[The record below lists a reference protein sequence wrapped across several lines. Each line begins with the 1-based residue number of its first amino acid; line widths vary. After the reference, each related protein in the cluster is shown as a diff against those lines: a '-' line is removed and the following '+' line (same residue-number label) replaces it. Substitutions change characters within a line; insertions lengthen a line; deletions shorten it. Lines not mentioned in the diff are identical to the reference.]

1 MPRTKVDVAEIPDPE
16 AVDTRPVWAKF
27 IDNAGP
33 AGAQGTVRI
42 AALLRIVAAS
52 NTNGMKLN
60 DIVEAAGLEQS
71 TAHRIVTA
79 LHSVGFLSREPAGKR
94 YYLGPLLFE
103 LFTTAFPHFNM
114 REICRPYI
122 ERVAKEV
129 GDTVYVSVRS
139 GFDSV
144 CVDLCEA
151 EQPIRTCTLTVG
163 ARRPL
168 GLGAS
173 SLVILSC
180 LSPLEAEAVIAH
192 NAPAYAAAGVEMQE
206 LLARLEKA
214 RGEGY
219 LEQAALTSAMV
230 RGVSMPI
237 IGKTGHSFGA
247 LSITTLAG
255 QMTPEKIAQMRQA
268 LGVAVDHIRA
278 DIAKM
283 GYV

>member
-1 MPRTKVDVAEIPDPE
+1 MSRTKVDSAETFDLENAHAP
-16 AVDTRPVWAKF
+16 PVWAKF
-27 IDNAGP
+27 INNTGP

-42 AALLRIVAAS
+42 AALLRIVAA
-52 NTNGMKLN
+52 NNANGMKLN

-94 YYLGPLLFE
+94 YHLGPLLFE
-103 LFTTAFPHFNM
+103 LFTTAFPHFNT

-151 EQPIRTCTLTVG
+151 EQPIRTCTLTIG

-180 LSPLEAEAVIAH
+180 LSPLEAEAVLAH
-192 NAPAYAAAGVEMQE
+192 NAPAYAAAGVNQQD
-206 LLARLEKA
+206 LTARLQKVRED
-214 RGEGY
+214 GY
-219 LEQAALTSAMV
+219 AEQAALTSSMV

-247 LSITTLAG
+247 LSITTLAA
-255 QMTPEKIAQMRQA
+255 QMTPEKIMQMREA
-268 LGVAVDHIRA
+268 LGQAVDQIRA